1 MRAPDLEEI
10 AQARVGQTLE
20 GKWTLEALLGVGG
33 MAAVFRAKHKNGN
46 RVAIKILHERFHRE
60 KSIRQRFLREARIA
74 NQVDH
79 PAVVRFYDDGTT
91 DDGAPF
97 LVTELLS
104 GQNLEDARDAAGGML
119 PFDEVVR
126 IGDLVLSV
134 LEIAHAS
141 GVVHRDLKPA
151 NLFRAK
157 NGDIFV
163 LDFGLARAFE
173 DEENAGSALTS
184 ADSLLGTVG
193 FMAPEQAQGRW
204 DLVGPSTDL
213 FAVGATLLK
222 LATGLDIHEGR
233 TAQERIVLAATR
245 PVAPTKSRAPAVPDD
260 LCGAFDRAL
269 AFAPKDRFASARK
282 FREALTGVAPT
293 DPSIPTAPP
302 PPRVAAPPRVEPPV
316 APPVSTAQNHVAV
329 VSVAQT
335 RPHPPYWL
343 ISLGALVV
351 GSAVAWTALTKFS
364 PGSGTQAPAEAT
376 QAPIAPSVTASV
388 PIAPA
393 PPSASVA
400 PIEPAATAMPSA
412 TAPVVPKAAAKDVGA
427 KTPSTVVKPSTSAKP
442 SSAADPL
449 DRRH

>member
-10 AQARVGQTLE
+10 AQTRVGQTLE

-33 MAAVFRAKHKNGN
+33 MAAVFRARHKNGN

-74 NQVDH
+74 NQVEH

-104 GQNLEDARDAAGGML
+104 GQNLEDVREAAGGTL

-134 LEIAHAS
+134 LEIAHAA

-245 PVAPTKSRAPAVPDD
+245 PVAPTKARTTTVPDE
-260 LCGAFDRAL
+260 LCTAFDRAL

-293 DPSIPTAPP
+293 DPSIPTGPAPA
-302 PPRVAAPPRVEPPV
+302 PRVSPST
-316 APPVSTAQNHVAV
+316 STAQNHVAV

-343 ISLGALVV
+343 VSLGTLVV
-351 GSAVAWTALTKFS
+351 GSAVAWTALTRLAPDGDAKG
-364 PGSGTQAPAEAT
+364 PPAQAAVAASTPALSAS
-376 QAPIAPSVTASV
+376 APVPAPTPEPAVSAAPSAAAAAS
-388 PIAPA
+388 A
-393 PPSASVA
+393 
-400 PIEPAATAMPSA
+400 
-412 TAPVVPKAAAKDVGA
+412 VPKAATKDVA
-427 KTPSTVVKPSTSAKP
+427 TKPLATVAKPSTSSKP
-442 SSAADPL
+442 TAADPL

>member
-1 MRAPDLEEI
+1 MRGPDLEEI

-104 GQNLEDARDAAGGML
+104 GQNLEDAREAAGGML

-151 NLFRAK
+151 NLFRA
-157 NGDIFV
+157 NDGELFV

-204 DLVGPSTDL
+204 DLVGPGTDL

-245 PVAPTKSRAPAVPDD
+245 PVAPTKSRAPAVPPE
-260 LCGAFDRAL
+260 LCNVLDRAM
-269 AFAPKDRFASARK
+269 AFAPKDRFAHARE
-282 FREALTGVAPT
+282 FRASLTGTAPT
-293 DPSIPTAPP
+293 DPSIPTGQPA
-302 PPRVAAPPRVEPPV
+302 RVSL
-316 APPVSTAQNHVAV
+316 PVSNAPNHVAV

-335 RPHPPYWL
+335 RPHPPYWA
-343 ISLGALVV
+343 ISLGALVL
-351 GSAVAWTALTKFS
+351 GSAVAWAALTRFA
-364 PGSGTQAPAEAT
+364 PGSGATPARVEASQAPLPPSVAPT
-376 QAPIAPSVTASV
+376 APIA
-388 PIAPA
+388 
-393 PPSASVA
+393 SVA
-400 PIEPAATAMPSA
+400 VSAPVPLPVVEPVASA
-412 TAPVVPKAAAKDVGA
+412 TTSATPPVVPKTASKDVAKDPAGKA
-427 KTPSTVVKPSTSAKP
+427 ASTAPKPSATNKP
-442 SSAADPL
+442 SAAADPL